1 MPYRFTNLTSAT
13 TYLTSLGFTV
23 SSVMMNWITPLRSS
37 SQRADLFYEG
47 KEVGY
52 LETPTDIQP
61 DEDWCVN
68 IPFEKRSIVP
78 GGVLNAIFG
87 NTEGNEGWENRQ
99 FYIETD
105 HFTRFQ
111 FGSQLENTIE
121 AQGPGSTIRLKS
133 SSDVLELYK
142 EVTEN
147 SEDAIIGI
155 NLPELAQQ
163 LRYEFADII
172 DNVAVHRPRPADF
185 DLTGAAPGYVIS
197 LDNTYV
203 CRWLPLTTV
212 LGNVVVNE
220 AVNSQKLNN
229 LDADEYINTTNLTAK
244 LTDIVSNNIENG
256 ITVIADSGKLHFQA
270 NSFTV
275 RLTGA
280 VSGEGVVNNL
290 GDVSIFT
297 TADNTLHNHNDLY
310 VALQGNSVV
319 NGNVGAT
326 SFNSSV
332 GTINGFK
339 FLSTLTDNNTTRAR
353 IYTIWDTPNVCY
365 KLVIKTEDI
374 INDSISIETGNV
386 NISVENDITMLSD
399 TIQNEYT
406 SKTETGTNAIYNINE
421 VTTQSDNV
429 GIIATNNIL
438 LDATNN
444 ITVSA
449 DQLFSL
455 EASDIQIESTTEN
468 ITLTSNTA
476 TNITTNDFNVVS
488 TDIDMDATN
497 TIRLVADANVTIAS
511 NTGNT
516 AIVSSTMFISAQ
528 YINVTA
534 SGSPNRFYVT
544 ADAIDFYTGASTLQT
559 HIDNGIALISTN
571 IVPIAIANG
580 YTLTA
585 SVSTETI
592 TTTKI
597 INADTFNIN
606 TDSFLINSESMAF
619 TGGDATFAND
629 VYINGS
635 LHLAGSST
643 GGSSLS
649 TADKFVVL
657 NADESGAGVS
667 SPGTSGIEIERGT
680 ALNVRL
686 FWNESDTSFKVLDH
700 TDSVYKILTEYDITN
715 TLDSRYVAISGN
727 TTITGTL
734 ILNADPVDN
743 LEAATKQYVDTAI
756 TSHDAEHEDV
766 FVQITGSTLTGPLML
781 HDDPINNLQASTK
794 QYVDGRIANHNIEH
808 ASSYL
813 ALTGGA
819 LTGTTT
825 ISVAPSGS
833 TDITNKQYVDTT
845 ISNTITNVIG
855 ARRQAHI
862 IGDGVATTYVIEH
875 NFNSNFYFV
884 NVIDTADMNEVTCA
898 VQHTTLDT
906 VTLFFDTA
914 PAVDSMLVF
923 LMR

>member
-172 DNVAVHRPRPADF
+172 DNVAVHRPSPADF

-212 LGNVVVNE
+212 LGNVVVAE
-220 AVNSQKLNN
+220 AVNAQKLNN
-229 LDADEYINTTNLTAK
+229 LNANEYINTTNLTAK

-297 TADNTLHNHNDLY
+297 TAELHNHNDLY

-365 KLVIKTEDI
+365 KLVIKTEDT
-374 INDSISIETGNV
+374 INDSISIETGHV

-455 EASDIQIESTTEN
+455 EASDILIESTTEN

-592 TTTKI
+592 TTTKT

-619 TGGDATFAND
+619 TGG
-629 VYINGS
+629 
-635 LHLAGSST
+635 
-643 GGSSLS
+643 
-649 TADKFVVL
+649 
-657 NADESGAGVS
+657 
-667 SPGTSGIEIERGT
+667 
-680 ALNVRL
+680 
-686 FWNESDTSFKVLDH
+686 
-700 TDSVYKILTEYDITN
+700 
-715 TLDSRYVAISGN
+715 N

-734 ILNADPVDN
+734 ILNADPVDD

-808 ASSYL
+808 ASAYL

-833 TDITNKQYVDTT
+833 TDITNKQYVDTR
-845 ISNTITNVIG
+845 ISNTIGDVIS
-855 ARRQAHI
+855 ARRQSHI

-898 VQHTTLDT
+898 VQHTTLNT